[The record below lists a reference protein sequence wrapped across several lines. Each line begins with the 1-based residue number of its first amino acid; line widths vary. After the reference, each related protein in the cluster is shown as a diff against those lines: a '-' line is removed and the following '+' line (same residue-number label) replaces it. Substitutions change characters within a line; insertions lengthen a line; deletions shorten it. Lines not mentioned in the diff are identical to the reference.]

1 MKKMTNGRESK
12 RFTDKEK
19 EKKRKSKNILVV
31 VRGLARFEEK
41 AN

>member
-1 MKKMTNGRESK
+1 MTNGRESK

-19 EKKRKSKNILVV
+19 ETKRKSKKTV